1 LCKDQGNPLVT
12 WPELVDSAPN
22 TTAINVK
29 QQITS
34 VVLGYGIQVTFTL
47 TDTAYNYFNEAVNSA
62 QSSSGYISIFGFLYG
77 DGGKFIRSIQVL
89 EPVNILANE
98 WMQVMTTLQR
108 TTTGMTSKPMI
119 TTIQSFS

>member
-12 WPELVDSAPN
+12 WPELVASAPN

-89 EPVNILANE
+89 EPVNIVANE
-98 WMQVMTTLQR
+98 WMQVMTTLQP
-108 TTTGMTSKPMI
+108 TTTGATSKLMI

>member
-22 TTAINVK
+22 TAINVK